1 MVVESD
7 LVLKSFP
14 LTLSVLFLA
23 AFIYAEITKEYFLIK
38 YITKYKQLDEAELL
52 YLKKTHFIWIVIS
65 FINVSLHTYCLFFG
79 STEVWAF
86 YSTVGWYILLGSGI
100 LFQIGFRRFYDKK
113 KLSLAHIPMGSL
125 SS

>member
-1 MVVESD
+1 MVIGIVSMVVESD

-113 KLSLAHIPMGSL
+113 NSH
-125 SS
+125 